1 MLAVSFCT
9 QERGFFREWDRD
21 SLFLS
26 LNRPGDQQQSPLVIG
41 PHDAQPATA
50 LSFVQMR

>member
-9 QERGFFREWDRD
+9 QECGLLRERDRD
-21 SLFLS
+21 SLFLR
-26 LNRPGDQQQSPLVIG
+26 LNRSGDQQQPSLVIG

-50 LSFVQMR
+50 LSFVQVR